1 MCIRD
6 RSNTF
11 WTGKWNKSDKTMT
24 WNYID
29 FSNYGINGKIIENF
43 KSEEII
49 KTSVIMKD
57 KNGTSLLRVN
67 STKEKI

>member
-1 MCIRD
+1 M
-6 RSNTF
+6 NLF
-11 WTGKWNKSDKTMT
+11 NKLKEQDK
-24 WNYID
+24 
-29 FSNYGINGKIIENF
+29 NF